1 MELSTNFRER
11 SFHNIWRW
19 PYVLSV
25 PLLTTRRWPALIYRG
40 PVRILWQFCEISL
53 RTFHDDC
60 EHYRRYIVYRDLK
73 PANILLDEHGH
84 VRISDL
90 GLACDFRSV
99 NKHLV
104 PLSRV
109 ESFIDIK
116 TFVLVHCRVQW
127 LEVLKVVMFRVLSA
141 GERWALVKCSVIYHT
156 SM

>member
-1 MELSTNFRER
+1 MIR
-11 SFHNIWRW
+11 S
-19 PYVLSV
+19 
-25 PLLTTRRWPALIYRG
+25 YRG

-53 RTFHDDC
+53 RTLHNDC

-90 GLACDFRSV
+90 GLACDFRWV
-99 NKHLV
+99 NKHLFLKKILGYHDPCILPHLNFFCSRVCHNV

-109 ESFIDIK
+109 ETMSFIDLK
-116 TFVLVHCRVQW
+116 TFVFIHCRVQW
-127 LEVLKVVMFRVLSA
+127 LEVLKVVMFRVLRA